1 MYTDW
6 EPSPRSSRQSNR
18 RFKKVRGSS
27 ALRAEQVRTNEGAR
41 RGLYLRGLVL
51 YPPLLLRRL
60 ALNSLYVHRFGQES
74 CGSRQPPSSSL
85 SLILSPK
92 KREVGGKNEAG
103 AATGSFRLVLLLLFH
118 ANLIP
123 SLLTSVRNTIYK
135 ISDRKPE
142 RPHALE
148 FLILVRPLSSPP
160 FTASTTECGKLR
172 RTHNSPILKSKLT
185 SRRPLH
191 SFSASPLIRGDS
203 FLLFL
208 LFLPGKR
215 SETRN
220 FSDTW

>member
-92 KREVGGKNEAG
+92 KREVGGENEAG

-160 FTASTTECGKLR
+160 CAASTSECGPSYGAQLTDTQVQAHLKETLALLLR
-172 RTHNSPILKSKLT
+172 VAADPWRLFPPVPALPSWQTFGNS
-185 SRRPLH
+185 
-191 SFSASPLIRGDS
+191 
-203 FLLFL
+203 
-208 LFLPGKR
+208 
-215 SETRN
+215 
-220 FSDTW
+220 